1 LSDILAYL
9 IKRGDSGLED
19 LSIGK
24 VSINGIISFEVSD
37 ICFENPSGFPDG
49 KVLVI
54 KKLKFDV
61 DPYSIFSDKILVY
74 EVVLSGIVLNWLDD
88 GKNVNFYEIIK
99 EIGGKKNGGKWK
111 KGESKLFIKLLSM
124 KNIVVSVES
133 KIFNRK
139 KYGIRVDNLE
149 FRDITFSGGGFFVGE
164 ALKQSIGIL
173 KKHIVRSIFKK
184 NRKRLEE
191 KLRGKI
197 LKGIKDKFLKKVLK
211 F

>member
-1 LSDILAYL
+1 MENLRGILFMVLAMA
-9 IKRGDSGLED
+9 GFALED
-19 LSIGK
+19 
-24 VSINGIISFEVSD
+24 
-37 ICFENPSGFPDG
+37 
-49 KVLVI
+49 
-54 KKLKFDV
+54 
-61 DPYSIFSDKILVY
+61 
-74 EVVLSGIVLNWLDD
+74 
-88 GKNVNFYEIIK
+88 
-99 EIGGKKNGGKWK
+99 
-111 KGESKLFIKLLSM
+111 LFIKLLSM

>member
-1 LSDILAYL
+1 MLKRIKKIVYFVGILLILLFIFNFFLSDILAYL

-99 EIGGKKNGGKWK
+99 EIGGKKSLPK
-111 KGESKLFIKLLSM
+111 
-124 KNIVVSVES
+124 
-133 KIFNRK
+133 
-139 KYGIRVDNLE
+139 
-149 FRDITFSGGGFFVGE
+149 
-164 ALKQSIGIL
+164 
-173 KKHIVRSIFKK
+173 
-184 NRKRLEE
+184 
-191 KLRGKI
+191 
-197 LKGIKDKFLKKVLK
+197 
-211 F
+211 